1 MKTSK
6 TRKKHID
13 LSKLSEQD
21 FRVYSFVKMMEVI
34 NKDISAFTTLS
45 QENRNAVK
53 PDLFKLGVT
62 LLDMQLLL
70 ENVMPI
76 GNMLREGS
84 NKVYEDTQ
92 QVVYADRLCKC
103 ILFHKKT
110 GMFFVYKNHIPNI
123 IEYVKRE
130 YGIQDTYKSF
140 SLNSLIK

>member
-1 MKTSK
+1 MKTS
-6 TRKKHID
+6 KKHID

-70 ENVMPI
+70 ENVLPYP
-76 GNMLREGS
+76 R
-84 NKVYEDTQ
+84 
-92 QVVYADRLCKC
+92 
-103 ILFHKKT
+103 
-110 GMFFVYKNHIPNI
+110 
-123 IEYVKRE
+123 
-130 YGIQDTYKSF
+130 
-140 SLNSLIK
+140 